1 MTKREWKGFDGYY
14 MDDGPFALGLTK
26 AGESKTIGVAK
37 VEYTFDNKPTVVS
50 EQYFD
55 SKGGLLRN
63 GSIGKEPVLMKPMK
77 IK

>member
-26 AGESKTIGVAK
+26 AEESKTIGVAK
-37 VEYTFDNKPTVVS
+37 VEYTFDNNHNVVS
-50 EQYFD
+50 EKYFD
-55 SKGGLLRN
+55 SKGELLRN
-63 GSIGKEPVLMKPMK
+63 GSIGKKPVLIKPIK